1 MARTKSTS
9 TSTGLAE
16 RPPGTGSG
24 QDPLADAGQQA
35 GESIGQIAER
45 ATNLGYTRADTG
57 REQVAHSLTTLASGI
72 RRASS
77 DIAGEQPALANV
89 TETAA
94 EQTDR
99 IARYLQQTD
108 AREIVHNVE
117 DLARRQPLLFL
128 GGAFV
133 LGLAASRLLKAASG
147 GSQGDGNG
155 QRPAYRSG
163 YGTGYSTSTG
173 SDYRAT
179 GPGASSDLSGATSR
193 EGI

>member
-9 TSTGLAE
+9 TSTTLAE
-16 RPPGTGSG
+16 RPGG

-45 ATNLGYTRADTG
+45 ATNIGYTRADTG
-57 REQVAHSLTTLASGI
+57 REQVAEGLTTLASSI

-77 DIAGEQPALANV
+77 DIQGEQPALANV
-89 TETAA
+89 TDTAA

-108 AREIVHNVE
+108 AREMVRNVE
-117 DLARRQPLLFL
+117 DLARKQPLLFL
-128 GGAFV
+128 GGAFI
-133 LGLAASRLLKAASG
+133 LGLAASRLLKAATG
-147 GSQGDGNG
+147 GSQTDGGG

-163 YGTGYSTSTG
+163 YGTSYSTPSG
-173 SDYRAT
+173 GDYRAT
-179 GPGASSDLSGATSR
+179 GPGATNELTGASPR

>member
-1 MARTKSTS
+1 MARTNSTS
-9 TSTGLAE
+9 TSTTLAE
-16 RPPGTGSG
+16 RPGE

-45 ATNLGYTRADTG
+45 ATNIGYTRADTG
-57 REQVAHSLTTLASGI
+57 REQVAEGLTTLASSI

-77 DIAGEQPALANV
+77 DIQAEQPALANV
-89 TETAA
+89 TDTAA

-99 IARYLQQTD
+99 VARYLQQTD
-108 AREIVHNVE
+108 AREMVRNVE
-117 DLARRQPLLFL
+117 DLARKQPLLFL
-128 GGAFV
+128 GGAFI

-147 GSQGDGNG
+147 GSQTDAGG

-163 YGTGYSTSTG
+163 YGSSYSTESG

-179 GPGASSDLSGATSR
+179 GLEASSELPGASPR
-193 EGI
+193 EGS